1 MVTTGPHPGDT
12 PVRLTPDRVE
22 TVFADCLAPAPGDGQ
37 IIHGVVRTA
46 AFDPA
51 KVQAHTGDIAAL
63 LAELPDQ
70 FRKSGGGGWSFLNAC
85 EDRHGAQWT
94 GVHQRA
100 EELFMLGLAAGQVSE
115 LMPREL
121 WNALP
126 GGMPFYMV
134 DR

>member
-1 MVTTGPHPGDT
+1 MTAANDT
-12 PVRLTPDRVE
+12 PARLSAERVE
-22 TVFADCLAPAPGDGQ
+22 TVFADCLAPSAEDGVTVQ
-37 IIHGVVRTA
+37 GVVRTV

-51 KVQAHTGDIAAL
+51 QIQARAGDIAAM

-85 EDRHGAQWT
+85 EDRHGTLWT
-94 GVHQRA
+94 GMHQRM
-100 EELFMLGLAAGQVSE
+100 EELFMLGLAAGQVTE

-121 WNALP
+121 WDALP
-126 GGMPFYMV
+126 GGMPYYMV